1 MISFVELF
9 DQIRKGFEDLEE
21 IKNLNSDEIIGKVFS
36 QTWCIDWDKVFGDND
51 LRSDVSIE
59 SCNKIRDAGTKF
71 FQNNQLSESLDLY
84 NSYIRSCH
92 RLRENGEIKNQLIF
106 QGLLM
111 ITLTNVWS
119 LTSSSM
125 IFSHLTNRNELRSP
139 TIT

>member
-1 MISFVELF
+1 M
-9 DQIRKGFEDLEE
+9 QINKKEATNDV
-21 IKNLNSDEIIGKVFS
+21 GKVFS
-36 QTWCIDWDKVFGDND
+36 QTRCIDWDKVFGDND

-111 ITLTNVWS
+111 ITLTNV
-119 LTSSSM
+119 
-125 IFSHLTNRNELRSP
+125 
-139 TIT
+139 